1 MDGHFRAFSFVDRI
15 DSVEPE
21 GRIRGQYRVPA
32 TGGFPTSLVIEAV
45 GQLAAWAAMAA
56 VNFTHRP
63 VAGIAG
69 AVEFLSD
76 IRPGQLLE
84 LAAELES
91 VDTDSTGYSGTAHA
105 DGKPVVRLRDC
116 VGPMV
121 PLEDFDDPESLRN
134 RYRVLSTIG
143 TPGGT
148 FEGLPILAV
157 ERQEG
162 QLGHSERAILRVPAD
177 APFFADHFPRR
188 PVFPGTLLMNA
199 NLQVAAKLA
208 ATVPSANGT
217 PWIPRTVTAVKL
229 RSFITPGE
237 TLHLQAR
244 RTQSSESS
252 LVVAIESRLRERLI
266 GSADIQFSPE
276 SPPAQ
281 LPPSR
286 KHYLG

>member
-1 MDGHFRAFSFVDRI
+1 
-15 DSVEPE
+15 
-21 GRIRGQYRVPA
+21 
-32 TGGFPTSLVIEAV
+32 
-45 GQLAAWAAMAA
+45 MAA

-76 IRPGQLLE
+76 IRPGQVLE

-91 VDTDSTGYSGTAHA
+91 VDTDSAGYSGTAHA

-121 PLEDFDDPESLRN
+121 PIGDFDDPKSLQD
-134 RYRVLSTIG
+134 RYRLLRSVG
-143 TPGGT
+143 TPGGA
-148 FEGLPILAV
+148 FQGLPPLLV
-157 ERQEG
+157 ERQKSEP
-162 QLGHSERAILRVPAD
+162 GHSERALLHVPRQ

-188 PVFPGTLLMNA
+188 PVFPGTLLMHA
-199 NLQVAAKLA
+199 NLEVAAKLA

-229 RSFITPGE
+229 RSFIAPGE
-237 TLHLQAR
+237 TLHLEAR
-244 RTQSSESS
+244 RTETPESS
-252 LVVAIESRLRERLI
+252 LVVAIESRLQQRLV
-266 GSADIQFSPE
+266 GSADIRFSPE

-286 KHYLG
+286 KHCLG